1 MLFIKKTVLTYTIY
15 KNNTIKDKKNN
26 SFKLKHFDVDEE
38 YQLRTLLPPENSYS
52 VKNISI

>member
-26 SFKLKHFDVDEE
+26 SFKLKHFDVGEE

>member
-38 YQLRTLLPPENSYS
+38 YQLRTL
-52 VKNISI
+52 

>member
-1 MLFIKKTVLTYTIY
+1 MLFIKKTVLAYTIY

>member
-38 YQLRTLLPPENSYS
+38 Y
-52 VKNISI
+52 